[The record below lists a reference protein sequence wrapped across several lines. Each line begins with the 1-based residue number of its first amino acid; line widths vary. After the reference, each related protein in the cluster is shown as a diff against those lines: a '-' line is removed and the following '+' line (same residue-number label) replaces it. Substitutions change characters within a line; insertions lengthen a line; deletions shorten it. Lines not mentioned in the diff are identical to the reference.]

1 MSDNK
6 QLKFMQADSLED
18 FKNMYIAYYKQ
29 ELALKD
35 GLSYFDVTTSNMD
48 GTFVGEEFDNPIRI
62 KALRDNNKEFLKQ
75 VNEDELMKI
84 VHEEYQKDL
93 NDYKNEN

>member
-75 VNEDELMKI
+75 VDEDELMKI